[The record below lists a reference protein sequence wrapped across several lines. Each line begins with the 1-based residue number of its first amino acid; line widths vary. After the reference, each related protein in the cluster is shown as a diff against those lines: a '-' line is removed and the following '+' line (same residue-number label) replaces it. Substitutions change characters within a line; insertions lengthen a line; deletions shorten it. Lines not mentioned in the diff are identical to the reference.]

1 MNQSGPALSSETFGV
16 DGSSVTKKGRGGAGW
31 TVLSC
36 LMSTE
41 PTGGLKERFERAIK
55 LRDENDLEGALAILL
70 GLAEDYP
77 QIPAVHGMLGH
88 IYRKLHQHS
97 EAAKSF
103 GKATQLSPNSE
114 LASLGL
120 FHSLKQ
126 LGDEDGALSEMKRF
140 LGHSQSHEYDLIL
153 EELES
158 SSEWHN

>member
-1 MNQSGPALSSETFGV
+1 MGTELTSGLE
-16 DGSSVTKKGRGGAGW
+16 K
-31 TVLSC
+31 
-36 LMSTE
+36 
-41 PTGGLKERFERAIK
+41 RFERAIK
-55 LRDENDLEGALAILL
+55 LRDENDLEGALAVLL

-88 IYRKLHQHS
+88 IYRKLDRHR

-103 GKATQLSPNSE
+103 EKATQLSPNSE

-140 LGHSQSHEYDLIL
+140 LGRSQSHEYDLIL
-153 EELES
+153 AELDSCSEE
-158 SSEWHN
+158 HN